1 MEVQIIKIGLVV
13 CLFDHF
19 DLVSVYVQN
28 TISRGSVDIGLD
40 DLIKCIGLQS
50 VFSPA
55 L

>member
-1 MEVQIIKIGLVV
+1 MEVQIIKIGLYA
-13 CLFDHF
+13 CFDLF

-28 TISRGSVDIGLD
+28 TISRGSVNIGLD